1 MRRDAA
7 EFFQASETP
16 DMAEQ
21 LDTDQDR
28 IHQLAHP
35 CPLTP
40 EAVSRILFWHQAG
53 LVAARQEERGEA
65 LRMIAA
71 ALWTKGDANIRLAA
85 LAFVAGLTCFEGKS
99 MSAVA
104 KSLKCTRAAISKEAN
119 KWTEKLQLK
128 SCAMKNHPHSP
139 A

>member
-1 MRRDAA
+1 MSRDAA
-7 EFFQASETP
+7 DYTEAVETP
-16 DMAEQ
+16 DMAA
-21 LDTDQDR
+21 LDTKQDQLRDAIMPHNLPADAIER
-28 IHQLAHP
+28 IM
-35 CPLTP
+35 
-40 EAVSRILFWHQAG
+40 FWHEAG
-53 LVAARQEERGEA
+53 VVAARQEERTES

-71 ALWTKGDANIRLAA
+71 ALWTRGDANIRLAA

-128 SCAMKNHPHSP
+128 SSAMKNHPRSP
-139 A
+139 R